1 MGNQTDDLS
10 ENRRKDK
17 NILSMPQET
26 HKPKQNSAACHT
38 LLGAPLKG

>member
-26 HKPKQNSAACHT
+26 HKPKQNSVACHMF
-38 LLGAPLKG
+38 LGAPLKG